1 MAKDSRGFT
10 PLHYAARQGQLSCL
24 QLVLGKS
31 DAYVLSPAEVNE
43 AALYCVTPLLC
54 AALSGNVKCV
64 GVLLAAGAR
73 VDAAMY
79 ACVQREAPNA
89 EILAVLSDAGVGD
102 PPGTTCDHCGTP
114 QTEQRLRACG
124 SCFAALFCTLDWLG
138 LMAKRLIDSDAR
150 RWACAIRVVN
160 DGTMDHRQ

>member
-1 MAKDSRGFT
+1 M
-10 PLHYAARQGQLSCL
+10 
-24 QLVLGKS
+24 LGKS

-43 AALYCVTPLLC
+43 AALYSVTPLLC

-89 EILAVLSDAGVGD
+89 AILAVLSDAGVGD

-124 SCFAALFCTLDWLG
+124 SCFAALFCSQACLSAAWPEHR
-138 LMAKRLIDSDAR
+138 AECKRVQEHR
-150 RWACAIRVVN
+150 KMMTRVVTT
-160 DGTMDHRQ
+160 DPRRDVDC